1 MLQTYFSEVWWMKK
15 QNMREKFLVAAVVM
29 LLILTMFSGCHKKS
43 TQESGGDGNPLK
55 DFMGDFSNGA
65 GQNFTAP
72 EELSELL
79 ETFNND
85 DMFSSR
91 DGQTDYDEE
100 NAVYIKLKDGAS
112 SATAD
117 NVAIEGDIITVS
129 EGGTY
134 VIEGALSDG
143 GIVVNTAKEEKLQF
157 VLAGVDICCENGAP
171 LYVKQTDKLFVT
183 LQEGSAN
190 CLTQKGDVV
199 ELDESN
205 IDAAVFSKEDIT
217 FNGEGTLVVSSE
229 KGHGIV
235 SKDDLVF
242 TGGKYEV
249 TAAQHA
255 VTGKDSVRFLSGTF
269 SFNAGEDGVHS
280 ENDEDTSLGY
290 VYIAGGKFEIDC
302 KDDGI
307 HAGANVIVCD
317 GKILIENS
325 YEGIEGRTIDVI
337 GGEIEL
343 TADDDGFNAT
353 DGTTSEMGPG
363 GFHGGNMPG
372 GGFPGGGMPGMFP
385 RGVAE
390 TEIPQI
396 DMEMPA
402 EQKTAIYVRFSGG
415 KTTVNAGG
423 DGIDSNGALYV
434 NGGEVYV
441 YGPTNNGNGAL
452 DYTTEAVVSGGTFFA
467 VGQAGMAMNF
477 GKAEGQGAAMVNI
490 SGAAGALLEVRDSE
504 GNVIASCEPS
514 KSYNSVVV
522 SCPGLAVG
530 ETYTVSSGSQ
540 AVSFNMENAIYG
552 ENGMGMGGPG
562 GFLGG
567 NMGGGRPGQNGGR
580 PGW

>member
-1 MLQTYFSEVWWMKK
+1 MKTQNMKK
-15 QNMREKFLVAAVVM
+15 KFFVTAVVV
-29 LLILTMFSGCHKKS
+29 LLILTVSAGCNKKS
-43 TQESGGDGNPLK
+43 TQGADGENKPLNG
-55 DFMGDFSNGA
+55 FMGDCGNGA
-65 GQNFTAP
+65 GQNFAAP
-72 EELSELL
+72 EELSDVL

-100 NAVYIKLKDGAS
+100 SAVYIYLKDGAS
-112 SATAD
+112 SATAE
-117 NVAIEGDIITVS
+117 NVAIDGDTITISS
-129 EGGTY
+129 EGTY

-143 GIVVNTAKEEKLQF
+143 SVVVNTAKEEKLQLVF
-157 VLAGVDICCENGAP
+157 AGVDICCENGAP

-183 LQEGSAN
+183 LKEGTAN
-190 CLTQKGDVV
+190 RLTQKGDLV

-217 FNGEGTLVVSSE
+217 FNGEGSLAISSE

-242 TGGKYEV
+242 TGGKYDV

-255 VTGKDSVRFLSGTF
+255 VTGKDSVRFLDGIF

-280 ENDEDTSLGY
+280 ENDEDTSLGF
-290 VYIAGGKFEIDC
+290 VYIAGGQFKIDC

-307 HAGANVIVCD
+307 HAGTNVIVCD

-325 YEGIEGRTIDVI
+325 YEGIEGRAIDII
-337 GGEIEL
+337 GGEIAL

-372 GGFPGGGMPGMFP
+372 GGFPGGGMHGMFP
-385 RGVAE
+385 RDVAE
-390 TEIPQI
+390 TEMPRTDSEITPP
-396 DMEMPA
+396 DTEMPEA
-402 EQKTAIYVRFSGG
+402 QNTAMYVRFSGG

-477 GKAEGQGAAMVNI
+477 SNAEGQGVAMVNI
-490 SGAAGALLEVRDSE
+490 SGAAGELLELKDAA

-530 ETYTVSSGSQ
+530 NGYTVSSGSQ
-540 AVSFNMENAIYG
+540 SVSFNMENAVYG
-552 ENGMGMGGPG
+552 SNGMGMGGMGGFPG
-562 GFLGG
+562 G
-567 NMGGGRPGQNGGR
+567 NIGGGRPGQNGGR

>member
-1 MLQTYFSEVWWMKK
+1 
-15 QNMREKFLVAAVVM
+15 
-29 LLILTMFSGCHKKS
+29 
-43 TQESGGDGNPLK
+43 
-55 DFMGDFSNGA
+55 
-65 GQNFTAP
+65 
-72 EELSELL
+72 
-79 ETFNND
+79 
-85 DMFSSR
+85 
-91 DGQTDYDEE
+91 
-100 NAVYIKLKDGAS
+100 
-112 SATAD
+112 
-117 NVAIEGDIITVS
+117 
-129 EGGTY
+129 
-134 VIEGALSDG
+134 
-143 GIVVNTAKEEKLQF
+143 
-157 VLAGVDICCENGAP
+157 
-171 LYVKQTDKLFVT
+171 
-183 LQEGSAN
+183 
-190 CLTQKGDVV
+190 V

-217 FNGEGTLVVSSE
+217 FNGEGTLIVSSE

-255 VTGKDSVRFLSGTF
+255 VTGKDSVRFLGGTF

-390 TEIPQI
+390 TEMPQS

-522 SCPGLAVG
+522 SCPELVVG
-530 ETYTVSSGSQ
+530 NAYTVSSGSQ

-562 GFLGG
+562 GFPGG